1 VTLGIAIHLPLVL
14 NVDNAVQII
23 AVHADDPAY
32 KNIKDISE
40 LPAHR
45 LNEIR
50 RFFED
55 YKKNENKEVV
65 VDEILGA
72 DAARQAILDAQ
83 ALYKAEYLPK
93 QQR

>member
-1 VTLGIAIHLPLVL
+1 M
-14 NVDNAVQII
+14 
-23 AVHADDPAY
+23 HADDPAY
-32 KNIKDISE
+32 RNIKDISE

-55 YKKNENKEVV
+55 YKKNENKEVI

-72 DAARQAILDAQ
+72 EDARKAIVDAQ
-83 ALYKAEYLPK
+83 ALYRAEYLPK